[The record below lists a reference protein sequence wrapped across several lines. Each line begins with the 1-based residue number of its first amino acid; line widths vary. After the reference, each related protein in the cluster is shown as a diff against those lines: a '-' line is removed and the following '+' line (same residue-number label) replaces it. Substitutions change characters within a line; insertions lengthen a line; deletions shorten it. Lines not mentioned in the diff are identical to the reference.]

1 MKKTRLEELFIMC
14 LAFAVCMMA
23 FVATGCG
30 EKKSCEK
37 PRMTS
42 GEGMVGVSLPGLGGC
57 FSSGEG
63 CGDCSLWSQ
72 SCKFVAAHEEA
83 RGGNADEKKGQ
94 AFIGIQNVYYEDQ
107 GCMGCSSYEA
117 TSCWA
122 AGVQEND
129 SWVVAAEHPSLGGCA
144 ISNIAGCG
152 GGGEYFVKKVF
163 DELLIQTK
171 LR

>member
-14 LAFAVCMMA
+14 LVFTMCMMI

-42 GEGMVGVSLPGLGGC
+42 EEGLVGVSLPGLGGC
-57 FSSGEG
+57 LSSGEG

-72 SCKFVAAHEEA
+72 SCKFVAASQEA
-83 RGGNADEKKGQ
+83 GGNKTEEKKGIS
-94 AFIGIQNVYYEDQ
+94 FIGVQNVYYEDK

-122 AGVQEND
+122 AAVREDNA
-129 SWVVAAEHPSLGGCA
+129 WVVAGEHPSLGGCA
-144 ISNIAGCG
+144 VSNIVGCG
-152 GGGEYFVKKVF
+152 GGQEYVVKKFF
-163 DELLIQTK
+163 DELLIEVK